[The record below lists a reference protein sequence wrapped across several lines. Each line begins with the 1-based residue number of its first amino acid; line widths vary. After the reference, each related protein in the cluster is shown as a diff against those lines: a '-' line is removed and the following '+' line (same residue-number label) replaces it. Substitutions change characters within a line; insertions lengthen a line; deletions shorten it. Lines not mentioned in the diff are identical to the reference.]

1 MLEGD
6 QISSGQ
12 RQGRE
17 DPTFEGVKGRTPRA
31 ANTQMTAP
39 HFAHGLHKPAKIIR
53 ASELKPPGIVG
64 RDCMACS
71 WEEGRRTNPTEVY
84 HPKARK
90 EGGVQLRGLKVTKA
104 GSVYAR
110 MVLLKRALLGVHV
123 RDWISTEDVDKVG
136 IHDRAPGTVSR
147 SERSEGRACSV
158 SVGFPSHRA

>member
-1 MLEGD
+1 M
-6 QISSGQ
+6 
-12 RQGRE
+12 
-17 DPTFEGVKGRTPRA
+17 
-31 ANTQMTAP
+31 
-39 HFAHGLHKPAKIIR
+39 
-53 ASELKPPGIVG
+53 
-64 RDCMACS
+64 
-71 WEEGRRTNPTEVY
+71 Y
-84 HPKARK
+84 HPKARR

>member
-39 HFAHGLHKPAKIIR
+39 HFAHGLHKPAKIR

-71 WEEGRRTNPTEVY
+71 WEEGRRTNP
-84 HPKARK
+84 RK
-90 EGGVQLRGLKVTKA
+90 CIIPRLAEKA
-104 GSVYAR
+104 GCS
-110 MVLLKRALLGVHV
+110 
-123 RDWISTEDVDKVG
+123 SED
-136 IHDRAPGTVSR
+136 
-147 SERSEGRACSV
+147 
-158 SVGFPSHRA
+158 